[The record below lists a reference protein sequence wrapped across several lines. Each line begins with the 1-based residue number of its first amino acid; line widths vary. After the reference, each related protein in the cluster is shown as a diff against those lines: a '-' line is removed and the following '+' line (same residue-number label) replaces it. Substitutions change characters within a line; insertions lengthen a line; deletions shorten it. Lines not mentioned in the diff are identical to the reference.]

1 MFRGSPGDEHKF
13 AEAQALDETSSAV
26 RAGMMAHAEI
36 TNHRPENA
44 QDRERRSALIGDY
57 DGDCRV
63 AAFLPTKKP
72 VPAPSY
78 AC

>member
-1 MFRGSPGDEHKF
+1 
-13 AEAQALDETSSAV
+13 
-26 RAGMMAHAEI
+26 MMAHAEI